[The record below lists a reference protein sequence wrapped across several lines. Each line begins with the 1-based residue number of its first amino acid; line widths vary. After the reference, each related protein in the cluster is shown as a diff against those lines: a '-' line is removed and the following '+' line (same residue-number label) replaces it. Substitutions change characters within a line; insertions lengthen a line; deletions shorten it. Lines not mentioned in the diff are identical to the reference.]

1 MNSFKVKICI
11 STIKIMEQCIIHIQY
26 IINNQMDLVD
36 YVDNSDQNRCY
47 NTENITT
54 LLMRLEGKSQFILK
68 CLIKLAMDETPR
80 FV

>member
-1 MNSFKVKICI
+1 
-11 STIKIMEQCIIHIQY
+11 MEQCIIHIQY

-54 LLMRLEGKSQFILK
+54 LLMRLEGKLQFILK

-80 FV
+80 LV